1 MQRGIFQNK
10 RDGIGNAT
18 GFPKKGCVELEK
30 GILLEQLADLFGC
43 FISSLRQPEI
53 TAICLHYLKRLP
65 PELFSLEEW
74 KYSLLYL
81 TGHPCP
87 LLTYE
92 ELPACLEQ
100 EAVALSEQ
108 NPTD

>member
-1 MQRGIFQNK
+1 MRP
-10 RDGIGNAT
+10 
-18 GFPKKGCVELEK
+18 GFPRGVVSEMEK

-53 TAICLHYLKRLP
+53 TAICLHYLKSLP

-74 KYSLLYL
+74 KYTLLYL

-87 LLTYE
+87 LLTYGD
-92 ELPACLEQ
+92 LPACLEQ
-100 EAVALSEQ
+100 EAAALSEQ